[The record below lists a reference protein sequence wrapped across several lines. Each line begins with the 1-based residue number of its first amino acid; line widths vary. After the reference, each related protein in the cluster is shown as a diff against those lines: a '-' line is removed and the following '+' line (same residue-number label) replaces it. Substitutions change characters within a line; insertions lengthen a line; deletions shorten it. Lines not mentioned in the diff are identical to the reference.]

1 MLDREMTVPWDW
13 NLRLQSC
20 ISPGML
26 DDLEAC
32 EPVVEDARLPTCT
45 TYANATCVAVSSLM
59 LQ

>member
-1 MLDREMTVPWDW
+1 MTVPWDW
-13 NLRLQSC
+13 NLRSQSC

>member
-13 NLRLQSC
+13 NL
-20 ISPGML
+20 ML